1 MANILDSFRK
11 WWKEIFQREI
21 PLSPQTKK
29 IFWAAVF
36 VIAISLL
43 LTIDFIP
50 NEFNLDVGRVSQTDI
65 RAPRTINFIDQE
77 KTNQRKELAA
87 QSVRRVYEEDV
98 TVNNNVKE
106 RIGDFFSDISEAK
119 NKIIQAQEVQLE
131 QEDNAVEENANSN
144 QEASS
149 GQNNA
154 VQDDAPGNDE
164 SSSQESALPQN
175 ESVNVE
181 SLAQEIKQSYPE
193 ISRNTITILFQ
204 ASLNTIDQ
212 LENEAKKIIDDTYQN
227 KFTPE
232 DISEVR
238 DELAEEAMTLDFN
251 REYRL
256 ALANIL
262 ESTIKPNMTFNEEA
276 TMQNRK
282 EAREEVDPVT
292 ITVRRDEMIV
302 RSGDIV
308 TEEDIKVLEAFGLR
322 KDTVNYLSILG
333 IFITII
339 TLLVL
344 ASIYLYKYKNDIWN
358 SNRKLLF
365 LELMILIV
373 LFLAKLIDWIPTST
387 VSNFYLPYLVPVAIA
402 SILIT
407 VLIGSEVSIV
417 ATIFISF
424 LVALVF
430 NNDYNVA
437 VLGFV
442 SGMVGIFSVTKLS
455 QRNDLVRAGFNVS
468 GVLVVLVL
476 GLRLINPVNSWVSIL
491 GHVSMAVANG
501 LIVAILANGLLP
513 YLENLFGLTSSVKL
527 LELSNPTQA
536 LLSKMVFEAPGTYNH
551 CLVVANLAETAAN
564 NIGADSLLARVG
576 AYYHDI
582 GKMKRPYFFI
592 ENHMGRE
599 NPHDKLSPNL
609 SALIIKS
616 HVRDGVEMAK
626 EYKLPVQII
635 DIIKQHHG
643 TNLISYFYQE
653 ALKDSKHDSVE
664 ESDFRYEGPKPQTKE
679 AAIILL
685 ADISEAAVRSKN
697 FNKTNHNRIEGLV
710 RELIKDKLIEGQLDE
725 SDLSLRDLDVIVESF
740 VKVLT
745 GIYHQRIDYPENIL
759 KEMKRADKIDKDS
772 NK

>member
-1 MANILDSFRK
+1 MKGMKVGISMLNFIDSIK
-11 WWKEIFQREI
+11 DWWRSVFQREI
-21 PLSPQTKK
+21 PLSPQTKRV
-29 IFWAAVF
+29 FWGITFA
-36 VIAISLL
+36 IAITLV

-50 NEFNLDVGRVSQTDI
+50 NQIDLKAGQVSKIDI
-65 RAPRTINFIDQE
+65 VAPRTITFVDKE
-77 KTNQRKELAA
+77 KTNERKELAS

-98 TVNNNVKE
+98 NVNNNVK
-106 RIGDFFSDISEAK
+106 RQVGNFFADIEEVKVRMNTYK
-119 NKIIQAQEVQLE
+119 NV
-131 QEDNAVEENANSN
+131 
-144 QEASS
+144 
-149 GQNNA
+149 G
-154 VQDDAPGNDE
+154 DE
-164 SSSQESALPQN
+164 SKNSDLPQGETTGETDSKTTDN
-175 ESVNVE
+175 SQSDEEYISDLIQN
-181 SLAQEIKQSYPE
+181 LKQKYPE
-193 ISRNTITILFQ
+193 ISLETINVLLKAPVNVI
-204 ASLNTIDQ
+204 NE
-212 LENEAKKIIDDTYQN
+212 LEIEAGSIIDTTYQD
-227 KFTPE
+227 KITPE
-232 DISEVR
+232 NLPKVKDEV
-238 DELAEEAMTLDFN
+238 AQEAMTLDFK
-251 REYRL
+251 REHRL

-262 ESTIKPNMTFNEEA
+262 ESNLRPNMIFNEEA
-276 TMQNRK
+276 TLNNQE
-282 EAREEVDPVT
+282 EARKDVPPVT
-292 ITVRRDEMIV
+292 HTVKRDEMIV
-302 RSGDIV
+302 RSGDVV
-308 TEEDIKVLEAFGLR
+308 TEDDIKILEALGLQ
-322 KDTVNYLSILG
+322 KPSVNYLSIFG
-333 IFITII
+333 VIVIVI

-344 ASIYLYKYKNDIWN
+344 ASIYLYKYKKEIWN

-365 LELMILIV
+365 LELMVLIIII
-373 LFLAKLIDWIPTST
+373 LAKFIDLIPTSA

-407 VLIGSEVSIV
+407 VLIGTETAVI
-417 ATIFISF
+417 ATVFISF

-437 VLGFV
+437 ILGFV
-442 SGMVGIFSVTKLS
+442 SGLVGVFSVSKLS

-468 GVLVVLVL
+468 GVLLFLVL
-476 GLRLINPVNSWVSIL
+476 GLRFINTIGSWWNVL

-501 LIVAILANGLLP
+501 VIVAILANGLLP

-527 LELSNPTQA
+527 LELSNPSQP

-616 HVRDGVEMAK
+616 HVKDGIELAK

-635 DIIKQHHG
+635 DIIRQHHG

-653 ALKDSKHDSVE
+653 ALEDSKHDSVE
-664 ESDFRYEGPKPQTKE
+664 ESDFRYEGPKPQFKE

-685 ADISEAAVRSKN
+685 ADIAEAAVRSKN
-697 FNKTNHNRIEGLV
+697 FNKANHNRIEGVV
-710 RELIKDKLIEGQLDE
+710 RELIKNKLIEGQLDE
-725 SDLSLRDLDVIVESF
+725 SDLSLRDLDIIAESF

-745 GIYHQRIDYPENIL
+745 GIYHQRIEYPENIL
-759 KEMKRADKIDKDS
+759 KEMKRADKSDKDS

>member
-1 MANILDSFRK
+1 MANILNVFKK

-21 PLSPQTKK
+21 PLSPQTKRV
-29 IFWAAVF
+29 FWAAVF

-50 NEFNLDVGRVSQTDI
+50 NEFDLKVGRVSQTDI
-65 RAPRTINFIDQE
+65 RAPRTRTFIDQE
-77 KTNQRKELAA
+77 ETNQRKELAA
-87 QSVRRVYEEDV
+87 QSVNRVYEQDV
-98 TVNNNVKE
+98 TVNNKVKE
-106 RIGDFFSDISEAK
+106 RVDDLFSDIREARNRIVQASEVQSEQDADVPDEG
-119 NKIIQAQEVQLE
+119 NGSQEV
-131 QEDNAVEENANSN
+131 NG
-144 QEASS
+144 
-149 GQNNA
+149 GQNAADN
-154 VQDDAPGNDE
+154 GENND
-164 SSSQESALPQN
+164 SASGPQESAITQS
-175 ESVNVE
+175 ESVDVE
-181 SLAQEIKQSYPE
+181 TITKAIKQGYPE
-193 ISRNTITILFQ
+193 ISIETITTLIQ
-204 ASLNTIDQ
+204 TPRDTINQ
-212 LENEAKKIIDDTYQN
+212 LENEAKNILDNIYQDR
-227 KFTPE
+227 FTPE
-232 DISEVR
+232 DLPKVR
-238 DELAEEAMTLDFN
+238 DELAEEAMTLDYN

-262 ESTIKPNMTFNEEA
+262 ESTIRPNMTFNEEA
-276 TMQNRK
+276 TMRNRD

-308 TEEDIKVLEAFGLR
+308 TEEDIKVLEALGLR
-322 KDTVNYLSILG
+322 KATVNYLSILG
-333 IFITII
+333 VFITII
-339 TLLVL
+339 TLLIL
-344 ASIYLYKYKNDIWN
+344 ASIYLYKYKPDLWN

-365 LELMILIV
+365 LELVILII

-387 VSNFYLPYLVPVAIA
+387 ISNFYLPYLVPVAIA

-407 VLIGSEVSIV
+407 VLIGSEVSMV

-442 SGMVGIFSVTKLS
+442 SGLVGIFSVTKLS

-476 GLRLINPVNSWVSIL
+476 GLRLINPINSWVSIL

-527 LELSNPTQA
+527 LELSNPTHP

-616 HVRDGVEMAK
+616 HVRDGVDMAR
-626 EYKLPVQII
+626 EHKLPVQII

-653 ALKDSKHDSVE
+653 ALKDNKHDSIE

-685 ADISEAAVRSKN
+685 ADIAEAAVRSKN
-697 FNKTNHNRIEGLV
+697 FNKANHNRIEGLV

-725 SDLSLRDLDVIVESF
+725 SDLSLGDLDIIVESF

-745 GIYHQRIDYPENIL
+745 GIYHQRIEYPENIL
-759 KEMKRADKIDKDS
+759 KEMKRADKSDKDS